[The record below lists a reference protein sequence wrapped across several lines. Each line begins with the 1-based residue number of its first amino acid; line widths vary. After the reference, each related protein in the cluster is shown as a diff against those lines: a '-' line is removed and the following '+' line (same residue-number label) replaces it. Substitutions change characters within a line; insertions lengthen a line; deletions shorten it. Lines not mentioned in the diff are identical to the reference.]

1 VFHADKIVAP
11 ILILQGTH
19 NPTTQHPQRNTHS
32 SYSHT
37 GEKDT
42 VVVKEHS
49 LTFKERAK
57 NSPYVEYHE
66 YPGEG
71 HMLLATPTK
80 LDMLKRI
87 DTFLRKWVL
96 PK

>member
-1 VFHADKIVAP
+1 MFHADKIVVP
-11 ILILQGTH
+11 ILILQGIHTT
-19 NPTTQHPQRNTHS
+19 PTTQQPQLTLLIQI
-32 SYSHT
+32 

-49 LTFKERAK
+49 QTVKERAK

-80 LDMLKRI
+80 LDILKRI